1 MPTVPCALLER
12 WACLMMQC
20 NGDLNALIEIQ
31 ITDTYLRDLLQ
42 RHRCLLKD
50 QFVVMVI
57 LEAFNF
63 LYRLL
68 LWVRLKASLLC
79 RGCVGKIALLD
90 DRWGQYCYVFY
101 FQYFYCFSPTELLV
115 FYYYHMLLLKRQSMA
130 MGWQASFCSHLFVA
144 ASFCMSLLCSHNY
157 TLFPL
162 IPSAALH
169 FKALLNPPGR
179 VSTFSKLIYIV
190 WLLYQ

>member
-50 QFVVMVI
+50 RFVVMVI

-63 LYRLL
+63 
-68 LWVRLKASLLC
+68 
-79 RGCVGKIALLD
+79 
-90 DRWGQYCYVFY
+90 
-101 FQYFYCFSPTELLV
+101 
-115 FYYYHMLLLKRQSMA
+115 
-130 MGWQASFCSHLFVA
+130 FVQ
-144 ASFCMSLLCSHNY
+144 
-157 TLFPL
+157 T
-162 IPSAALH
+162 AAL
-169 FKALLNPPGR
+169 GE
-179 VSTFSKLIYIV
+179 TEGFSLV
-190 WLLYQ
+190 